1 MSTENKGFWERLPE
15 ISQRFDVVASLAAL
29 GAASVGIIPVGITI
43 AFIEFNAATY
53 IGADLIKGKKD
64 KD

>member
-15 ISQRFDVVASLAAL
+15 RSQRFDIVTSLAAL
-29 GAASVGIIPVGITI
+29 GAASVGIIPVGITV
-43 AFIEFNAATY
+43 AFIEFNAAIY
-53 IGADLIKGKKD
+53 IGAEMLKGKKN